1 MYKDG
6 TFSSASSST
15 SSSSSS
21 STSSSSTSSS
31 SSSSTSSSSI
41 LSSSNA
47 ADSNAADST
56 AKKSNTA
63 QDNTICLSSD
73 EEDDDDGSVLL
84 ARKNKQIEQG
94 KKDQGLIQPTSKQ
107 GSGVNANAAMNNSY
121 SLMEQ
126 SFLEGVTMFDGDSED
141 DSDFNAD
148 GMYGDDSEDDDSGGD
163 LYNNIQQMIS
173 PHDNL
178 QNVSGTGSADD
189 PISL

>member
-1 MYKDG
+1 M
-6 TFSSASSST
+6 
-15 SSSSSS
+15 
-21 STSSSSTSSS
+21 
-31 SSSSTSSSSI
+31 
-41 LSSSNA
+41 
-47 ADSNAADST
+47 
-56 AKKSNTA
+56 
-63 QDNTICLSSD
+63 
-73 EEDDDDGSVLL
+73 L
-84 ARKNKQIEQG
+84 ARKKKQIEQG
-94 KKDQGLIQPTSKQ
+94 KKDQGLQPTLKQ
-107 GSGVNANAAMNNSY
+107 GSGVNANAAMMDVVNASY

>member
-56 AKKSNTA
+56 AKKSNTV

-94 KKDQGLIQPTSKQ
+94 KKDQGLQPTLKQ

-173 PHDNL
+173 PHSVL

>member
-1 MYKDG
+1 M
-6 TFSSASSST
+6 
-15 SSSSSS
+15 
-21 STSSSSTSSS
+21 
-31 SSSSTSSSSI
+31 
-41 LSSSNA
+41 SSSNA

-56 AKKSNTA
+56 AKKSNTV

-94 KKDQGLIQPTSKQ
+94 KKDQGLQPASKQ